1 MSDGTFEAFVAEAA
15 TPLLRTAY
23 LLTGGRRSAHDLL
36 QTALIRTARRWPDIP
51 ATADATAAA
60 RHELVG
66 AHAEWQ
72 GRLGVGELIADS
84 PLLAGARGL
93 PGFAQQ
99 PPDVGPRD
107 ELSVALGHLPPRL
120 RAALVLHHGEGLPL
134 PATADAL
141 GVPGEDVPGQL
152 AEALARLGALMGGT
166 AEDALVARLRRELP
180 AHAADVVADPAAVL
194 ALTRDGA
201 RSQRRHLAGLL
212 AVAGF
217 VVLVVLLVALT
228 V

>member
-36 QTALIRTARRWPDIP
+36 QTALIRTARRWPGIP
-51 ATADATAAA
+51 DTDQATAAA
-60 RHELVG
+60 RHELVA
-66 AHAEWQ
+66 AHAQWQ
-72 GRLGVGELIADS
+72 GRLGVGALLADS

-93 PGFAQQ
+93 PGFAHQ

-120 RAALVLHHGEGLPL
+120 RAALVLHHGQGLSL
-134 PATADAL
+134 PVTADAL
-141 GVPGEDVPGQL
+141 GVPVEGVPGQL
-152 AEALARLGALMGGT
+152 AEALARLGALLGGT
-166 AEDALVARLRRELP
+166 TDDALVARLRQELP
-180 AHAADVVADPAAVL
+180 AHAVAVVADPAEVL
-194 ALTRDGA
+194 AATRDGA
-201 RSQRRHLAGLL
+201 RSQHRHVAGLL
-212 AVAGF
+212 ALVAF
-217 VVLVVLLVALT
+217 VVLVALLVALT